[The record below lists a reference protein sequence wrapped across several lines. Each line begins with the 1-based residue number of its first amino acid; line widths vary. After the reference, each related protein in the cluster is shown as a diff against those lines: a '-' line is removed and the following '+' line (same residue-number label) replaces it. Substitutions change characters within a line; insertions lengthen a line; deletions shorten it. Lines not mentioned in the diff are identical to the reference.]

1 VIDSREQVE
10 RLLDKLRASLPL
22 SASASPELGA
32 EVRRT
37 LPGVESKRCRITR
50 VDYAG
55 DEGGIMCQL
64 DFGPEKS
71 RFFVSITYL
80 QFAGAAALSREIT
93 AYQRRRFK
101 RLRRLDADRVGGP
114 LRG

>member
-1 VIDSREQVE
+1 MIDNREQVE
-10 RLLDKLRASLPL
+10 RLVDNLRASLPL
-22 SASASPELGA
+22 SASVCPELGA
-32 EVRRT
+32 EVRRA
-37 LPGVESKRCRITR
+37 LPGVELNRCRITR

-64 DFGPEKS
+64 DFGREES

-80 QFAGAAALSREIT
+80 DFAGRSVLSREIT

-101 RLRRLDADRVGGP
+101 RLRRQLAG
-114 LRG
+114 

>member
-1 VIDSREQVE
+1 MIDNREQVE

-22 SASASPELGA
+22 SAAVSPELGA
-32 EVRRT
+32 QVRQTSPEVE
-37 LPGVESKRCRITR
+37 LKRCQITR

-64 DFGPEKS
+64 DFGHEES

-80 QFAGAAALSREIT
+80 RFAGTAALSRAIT
-93 AYQRRRFK
+93 AYQRHRFK
-101 RLRRLDADRVGGP
+101 RLRRQLAG
-114 LRG
+114 